1 MKLTIV
7 GMDFVGL
14 VNAVG
19 FAEKG
24 HQIFALD
31 SDKKKIA
38 ALRRNEVFKN
48 ENKLEELLIRND
60 ENKILI
66 TKEDGSEVE
75 LTILLTFENEGLGYK
90 YVLYYDE
97 NDENGEVLPFR
108 YDEETHE
115 LSELETEEEW
125 ELANEVLETFL
136 DEEQ

>member
-1 MKLTIV
+1 
-7 GMDFVGL
+7 MD
-14 VNAVG
+14 
-19 FAEKG
+19 
-24 HQIFALD
+24 D
-31 SDKKKIA
+31 
-38 ALRRNEVFKN
+38 
-48 ENKLEELLIRND
+48 
-60 ENKILI
+60 KILI

-75 LTILLTFENEGLGYK
+75 MTILLTFDNEETGRS

-108 YDEETHE
+108 YNEETHE